1 MIAAMKCV
9 IARIGAELGANPGSI
24 GETTYCIDRRGRFD
38 AIRAGCYRI
47 CAETDGHRPLSCVM
61 AMFATPRQYKGR
73 RRVMPNSVYKIIEL
87 VGTSPESWELAAKSA
102 VERAGQ
108 SLRDLRVA
116 EVIEQDLVVEDGK
129 VKAYRSRLKVSFKY
143 EGGA

>member
-1 MIAAMKCV
+1 
-9 IARIGAELGANPGSI
+9 
-24 GETTYCIDRRGRFD
+24 
-38 AIRAGCYRI
+38 
-47 CAETDGHRPLSCVM
+47 
-61 AMFATPRQYKGR
+61 
-73 RRVMPNSVYKIIEL
+73 MPNSVYKIIEL
-87 VGTSPESWELAAKSA
+87 VGTSSDSWELAAKSA

-116 EVIEQDLVVEDGK
+116 EVVQQDLVVEDGK